1 MAKHIGKLILS
12 RLAELGMNK
21 SEFARR
27 INKSRQNVQ
36 DIFKRESVDTDL
48 LLQISKVLNFNF
60 FTLLAANE
68 ELAKAEVHEDGVMY
82 KKKQK
87 GDKVNGS
94 SEDIKKQLDIAK
106 REILYLE
113 KINTLLESKIGKKSA
128 KPALKVSAK
137 KTAKKVRK

>member
-1 MAKHIGKLILS
+1 M
-12 RLAELGMNK
+12 
-21 SEFARR
+21 
-27 INKSRQNVQ
+27 Q

-68 ELAKAEVHEDGVMY
+68 ELAKAEVHEDGVIY
-82 KKKQK
+82 KRKQK

-94 SEDIKKQLDIAK
+94 SEDIKKQLVIAK

>member
-87 GDKVNGS
+87 GDKVNGG
-94 SEDIKKQLDIAK
+94 SEDIKKQLDIAR
-106 REILYLE
+106 REISYLE
-113 KINTLLESKIGKKSA
+113 KINTLLENKIGKKSA

>member
-12 RLAELGMNK
+12 RLADLGMNK

-48 LLQISKVLNFNF
+48 LLQISKVLNYNF

-68 ELAKAEVHEDGVMY
+68 ELAKAEVHEDGVLY
-82 KKKQK
+82 KRKSK
-87 GDKVNGS
+87 GDKNGS
-94 SEDIKKQLDIAK
+94 SEDFKKQLDIAR
-106 REILYLE
+106 REISYLE
-113 KINTLLESKIGKKSA
+113 KINSLLESKINKKSA